1 MNSFDL
7 LHPSVQHHIVNSLRW
22 TQLRPFQET
31 VIPVVLRGEHILII
45 APTAGGKTEA
55 AIIPILS
62 RMLTEDWRELSTLY
76 ICPIKALLNNL
87 HDRLSRYAS
96 LLGRRCELW
105 HGDVGPG
112 VRNKICGDPPDI
124 LLTTPES
131 IEVMLT
137 STAIDHKGL
146 LGQIRAV
153 IVDELH
159 AFAGD
164 DRGWHLLGVLE
175 RIRRLRGRI
184 IQRIGLSATI
194 GNPEEL
200 LRWLTC
206 RAEEPQR
213 VVCPEIVA
221 NDGVDV
227 QLDFVGSIANAALV
241 ISRLHRGEKRLVF
254 LDSRAKAEEL
264 GTELRDLGIRTFVTH
279 SSLSREQRLQ
289 AERVF
294 SSESDCVIVATS
306 VLELGVDVGDLDRVI
321 QIDSPS
327 TVASFLQ
334 RMGRT
339 GRRPNC
345 ARNCLFLA
353 TDDLPL
359 LQAAAIIRLWSAG
372 FVEPV
377 SPPPEP
383 YHVLAQQ
390 MFSLVRQESRL
401 TRADWGQW
409 LDQVFRDCCI
419 ASAIDTIAQH
429 ALDSQL
435 LCEDNA
441 VLLLGP
447 VAERLFGRRNFMNL
461 LSVIT
466 SQPLFHVRYGRTSL
480 GFVHPL
486 SFAGRPTQPVVLSLG
501 GRSWRISHIEW
512 SKKTAY
518 VEPCKDHGRSRWA
531 GESMPLSPR
540 LCAEIKHV
548 LENSQEDAFWS
559 RRSGD
564 RIAELRRELP
574 FAASRGTCIVS
585 GQQSRTWWTFA
596 GLATNQTLANMLIG
610 YLGRLV
616 RANNLFIQLPGE
628 CPLSDLQQAIA
639 DAAKLEEVDPSVW
652 AERGGE
658 LLKFSELLPSDLLTR
673 TMIAR
678 LSNIDGARAILES
691 PITVL

>member
-1 MNSFDL
+1 MNSFEL
-7 LHPSVQHHIVNSLRW
+7 LHPSVQHHIVNSLGW
-22 TQLRPFQET
+22 TQLRPFQDE
-31 VIPVVLRGEHILII
+31 VIPVALRGEHLLII

-55 AIIPILS
+55 AILPIMS
-62 RMLTEDWRELSTLY
+62 RMLTEDWRGLSTLY

-105 HGDVGPG
+105 HGDISPG
-112 VRNKICGDPPDI
+112 ARRRICENPPDI

-131 IEVMLT
+131 IEVMLVSAT
-137 STAIDHKGL
+137 VDLKGL
-146 LGQIRAV
+146 LGQVKAV
-153 IVDELH
+153 VVDELH

-175 RIRRLRGRI
+175 RVRRITDGTV
-184 IQRIGLSATI
+184 QRIGLSATI

-200 LRWLTC
+200 LGWLTC
-206 RAEEPQR
+206 RKDEPQC
-213 VVCPEIVA
+213 VVCPDRVA
-221 NDGVDV
+221 SGRADV
-227 QLDFVGSIANAALV
+227 QLDYVGSIANAALV

-264 GTELRDLGIRTFVTH
+264 GTGLRSLGIRTFVTH
-279 SSLSREQRLQ
+279 SSLSREQRAH

-339 GRRPNC
+339 GRRPNSV
-345 ARNCLFLA
+345 RNCLFLA
-353 TDDLPL
+353 TDDLAL
-359 LQAAAIIRLWSAG
+359 LQAAAIIRLWSGG

-377 SPPPEP
+377 NPPPEP

-401 TRADWGQW
+401 TRSDWEQW
-409 LDQVFRDCCI
+409 IDPVFRHCCGT
-419 ASAIDTIAQH
+419 SSIDTIAQH
-429 ALDSQL
+429 ALSNQL

-447 VAERLFGRRNFMNL
+447 AAERLFGRRNFMDL

-466 SQPLFHVRYGRTSL
+466 SQPLFHVRYGRASL
-480 GFVHPL
+480 GCVHPL
-486 SFAGRPTQPVVLSLG
+486 SFSGRSAKPAILSLG

-512 SKKTAY
+512 GKKTVY
-518 VEPCKDHGRSRWA
+518 VEPCEDSGRSRWV
-531 GESMPLSPR
+531 GGGLPLSAH

-548 LENSQEDAFWS
+548 LEDDREDTFWS
-559 RRSGD
+559 RRGRNRLLELREELPLTTSGD
-564 RIAELRRELP
+564 
-574 FAASRGTCIVS
+574 TYIVQKKQ
-585 GQQSRTWWTFA
+585 GRKWWTFA
-596 GLATNQTLANMLIG
+596 GLAANQTVANMLMG
-610 YLGRLV
+610 HLSGAV
-616 RANNLFIQLPGE
+616 RADNLFIRLPGD
-628 CPLSDLQQAIA
+628 CPLTELKKAIA
-639 DAAKLEEVDPSVW
+639 DVAKLDALDPSAWVDQS
-652 AERGGE
+652 EE
-658 LLKFSELLPSDLLTR
+658 LLKFSELLPSDLFTKAI
-673 TMIAR
+673 MAR
-678 LSNIDGARAILES
+678 LTDFQGAR
-691 PITVL
+691 TVLDSHIVVR